1 MDIVKSWIA
10 QGNLPALI
18 EKTNQ
23 THQPMLIYSAQG
35 SSVLVGEAEWRE
47 MQEKI
52 LKHDYL
58 KSVEQSPIQFQAK
71 DPHQMDWQKTRD
83 DSYFSD

>member
-1 MDIVKSWIA
+1 
-10 QGNLPALI
+10 
-18 EKTNQ
+18 
-23 THQPMLIYSAQG
+23 
-35 SSVLVGEAEWRE
+35 